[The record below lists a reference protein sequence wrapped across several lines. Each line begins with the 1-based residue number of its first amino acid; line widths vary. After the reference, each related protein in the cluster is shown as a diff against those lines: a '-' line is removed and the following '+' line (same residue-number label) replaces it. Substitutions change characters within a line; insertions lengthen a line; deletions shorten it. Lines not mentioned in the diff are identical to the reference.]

1 MRILIAIIILAL
13 SFIPAAYAQEYPEL
27 GVGVDVV
34 AENLS
39 VPWSM
44 DWMPDGAILFTER
57 EGSLRLIQ
65 DGILVPEP
73 LVSVGDSNAEGGLL
87 GVAVDPD
94 FEENGYVYLYY
105 TYSDFLS
112 TANKVVR
119 YQFVNDVL
127 TEDTVLVEGI
137 PGGWFHNGG
146 RIQFGPDGALY
157 ITTGDAG
164 DAGTSQNP
172 DSLAGKILRIN
183 SDGTIPEDNPYDGSP
198 VWSIGH
204 RNPQG
209 MDWDESGNMVAT
221 EHGPSGWRGVA
232 HDEVNVIIP
241 GTNYGWPDTVGDESA
256 DGLQEPILHTGNGT
270 WAPSGAEFYDGDQ
283 IPEWAGKY
291 FVATLR
297 GNHLHMIDF
306 DLENNRVVSH
316 EKLFQGEFG
325 RIRDVQTGPDGF
337 LYLLT
342 SNRDGRGAP
351 EHNDDRILRI
361 TPIPGDEPSPAE
373 ARQHLEYEYDGEQLS
388 AMVSYTGYEVSPIR
402 FDLDSKSV
410 SFDFVRIDGGAVQD
424 RIELLI
430 ERPLISPP
438 YAIQIES
445 ENGTVWHQDD
455 PDITITEDNF
465 YRYEPVPDQAAKAGT
480 VTVTG
485 TYVIPEFGA
494 VMLLA
499 AVLAA
504 GLIPAVLWSRFRPG
518 LLVRG

>member
-27 GVGVDVV
+27 GVRVDVV
-34 AENLS
+34 AENLR

-112 TANKVVR
+112 TANKVAR

-137 PGGWFHNGG
+137 PGGGVHNGG

-164 DAGTSQNP
+164 NAGTAQNP
-172 DSLAGKILRIN
+172 DSRAGKILRIN

-209 MDWDESGNMVAT
+209 MDWDESGNMRT
-221 EHGPSGWRGVA
+221 
-232 HDEVNVIIP
+232 
-241 GTNYGWPDTVGDESA
+241 
-256 DGLQEPILHTGNGT
+256 
-270 WAPSGAEFYDGDQ
+270 
-283 IPEWAGKY
+283 
-291 FVATLR
+291 
-297 GNHLHMIDF
+297 
-306 DLENNRVVSH
+306 
-316 EKLFQGEFG
+316 
-325 RIRDVQTGPDGF
+325 
-337 LYLLT
+337 
-342 SNRDGRGAP
+342 
-351 EHNDDRILRI
+351 
-361 TPIPGDEPSPAE
+361 
-373 ARQHLEYEYDGEQLS
+373 
-388 AMVSYTGYEVSPIR
+388 
-402 FDLDSKSV
+402 DS
-410 SFDFVRIDGGAVQD
+410 
-424 RIELLI
+424 
-430 ERPLISPP
+430 
-438 YAIQIES
+438 
-445 ENGTVWHQDD
+445 
-455 PDITITEDNF
+455 
-465 YRYEPVPDQAAKAGT
+465 
-480 VTVTG
+480 
-485 TYVIPEFGA
+485 
-494 VMLLA
+494 
-499 AVLAA
+499 
-504 GLIPAVLWSRFRPG
+504 
-518 LLVRG
+518 